1 MSKPIFIIRYP
12 IEAYEQL
19 GRGKLLEMQQA
30 LDKQLHDYHVLHLVE
45 SRAENAT
52 VEFEMYNCAEVDDIK
67 FAELK
72 KLIETTIDQYND
84 ETSTT
89 DSPT

>member
-30 LDKQLHDYHVLHLVE
+30 LDKQLHDYHVLHLV
-45 SRAENAT
+45 
-52 VEFEMYNCAEVDDIK
+52 
-67 FAELK
+67 
-72 KLIETTIDQYND
+72 
-84 ETSTT
+84 
-89 DSPT
+89 